1 MDNFPSEIRGFTP
14 VCLCGRG
21 AYGQVWLVIDAVGC
35 YRALKIVSKSIL
47 GDWEREFKGLKN
59 YQTKV
64 KPHPNL
70 IQVFHIEDCG
80 SFFYYTMEAAD
91 NLGDEQ
97 NYIPSTLENWVKQWG
112 ALGADTLVPL
122 FDQQLDGIEAL
133 HGAGLIHRDIKPDN
147 IVFVENV
154 PKLGDI
160 GLVSCRSYDII

>member
-1 MDNFPSEIRGFTP
+1 MDNFPSEIHGFTP

-64 KPHPNL
+64 KPHSNL

-97 NYIPSTLENWVKQWG
+97 NYILEH
-112 ALGADTLVPL
+112 
-122 FDQQLDGIEAL
+122 FFI
-133 HGAGLIHRDIKPDN
+133 
-147 IVFVENV
+147 F
-154 PKLGDI
+154 
-160 GLVSCRSYDII
+160 